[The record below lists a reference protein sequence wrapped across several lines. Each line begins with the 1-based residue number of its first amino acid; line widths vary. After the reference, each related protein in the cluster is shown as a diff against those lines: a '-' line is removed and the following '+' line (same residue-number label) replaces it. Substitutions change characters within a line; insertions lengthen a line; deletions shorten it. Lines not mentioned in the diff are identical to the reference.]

1 MAKSISLQDAPTTP
15 LNTRNN
21 HLLAWVFEHVDEQE
35 EQGEHTAS
43 ARRMS
48 YQQLLR
54 TLGAWL
60 DTNNACNVNLIET
73 STGFVIRYG
82 IGEETLLLQRYI
94 LTHAELEH
102 LEAAMKE
109 RRAINPSG
117 RYQDFLRA
125 LGYEID
131 AQGGKYMV
139 LDEVDETFFLSFC
152 HQSEGGGLSWVK
164 CARVMDSDDRAAIL
178 RRAYAR
184 RKPPEIR
191 RRFWQRMLR
200 RQRALTESRQVA

>member
-1 MAKSISLQDAPTTP
+1 MAKTISLEDAPSLTY
-15 LNTRNN
+15 NTRNN
-21 HLLAWVFEHVDEQE
+21 HLLAWVFERVDEQE
-35 EQGEHTAS
+35 DERAHAAS

-60 DTNNACNVNLIET
+60 DTNNASNVNLIET
-73 STGFVIRYG
+73 STGFTIRYG
-82 IGEETLLLQRYI
+82 LGEETILLQRYI

-131 AQGGKYMV
+131 AQNGKYMV
-139 LDEVDETFFLSFC
+139 LDEVEETLFLSFC
-152 HQSEGGGLSWVK
+152 QRCEGGGLNWVK
-164 CARVMDSDDRAAIL
+164 RARVMNPDDRAAIL

-184 RKPPEIR
+184 RKSPEIR
-191 RRFWQRMLR
+191 RRFWQRIWR
-200 RQRALTESRQVA
+200 RRRALAETRQVA

>member
-1 MAKSISLQDAPTTP
+1 MAKTISLEDAPSLTY
-15 LNTRNN
+15 NTRNN
-21 HLLAWVFEHVDEQE
+21 HLLAWVFERVDEQE
-35 EQGEHTAS
+35 DERAHAAS

-60 DTNNACNVNLIET
+60 DTNNASNVNLIET
-73 STGFVIRYG
+73 STGFTIRYG
-82 IGEETLLLQRYI
+82 LGEETILLQRYI

-109 RRAINPSG
+109 RRSINPSG

-131 AQGGKYMV
+131 AQAGASMV
-139 LDEVDETFFLSFC
+139 LDEVENNFFLTFC
-152 HQSEGGGLSWVK
+152 QPCSGGLNWIK
-164 CARVMDSDDRAAIL
+164 RARVLNAEDQRAIL
-178 RRAYAR
+178 RKAYAR
-184 RKPPEIR
+184 RRPQEVR
-191 RRFWQRMLR
+191 LRWWQRFLR
-200 RQRALTESRQVA
+200 RHPHPARARELA

>member
-1 MAKSISLQDAPTTP
+1 MAKSISTQDAPTSS

-21 HLLAWVFEHVDEQE
+21 HLLAWVFERVDEQE
-35 EQGEHTAS
+35 EEKAAAAS

-73 STGFVIRYG
+73 STGFTLRYG
-82 IGEETLLLQRYI
+82 LGDETLLLQRYI

-139 LDEVDETFFLSFC
+139 LDEVDENLFLSFC
-152 HQSEGGGLSWVK
+152 QPSEGGGLSWVK
-164 CARVMDSDDRAAIL
+164 RARVMNPDDRAAIL

-184 RKPPEIR
+184 RKPREIR
-191 RRFWQRMLR
+191 RRFWQRILR
-200 RQRALTESRQVA
+200 RQRPLVEARQVA

>member
-1 MAKSISLQDAPTTP
+1 MAKTISVQAAPVPT

-21 HLLAWVFEHVDEQE
+21 HLLAWVFDHVDEQE
-35 EQGEHTAS
+35 EQREHTAS

-60 DTNNACNVNLIET
+60 DSNNVSNINLIET
-73 STGFVIRYG
+73 STGFIIRYG
-82 IGEETLLLQRYI
+82 LGEETLLLQKYI

-102 LEAAMKE
+102 LEVAMKE

-131 AQGGKYMV
+131 EQGGRYIV
-139 LDEVDETFFLSFC
+139 LDEVDETLFLSFC

-164 CARVMDSDDRAAIL
+164 CARVMNPDDRAAIL
-178 RRAYAR
+178 RQAYAR
-184 RKPPEIR
+184 RKPPAIR
-191 RRFWQRMLR
+191 RRFWQRILR
-200 RQRALTESRQVA
+200 RQRVLTEIRQVA

>member
-1 MAKSISLQDAPTTP
+1 MAKSISLNDAPTPT

-21 HLLAWVFEHVDEQE
+21 HLLAWVFEHVEEESEQ
-35 EQGEHTAS
+35 TLS
-43 ARRMS
+43 VRRMS

-60 DTNNACNVNLIET
+60 DANNACNVNLIET
-73 STGFVIRYG
+73 STGFIVRYG
-82 IGEETLLLQRYI
+82 VGEETLLLQRHI

-102 LEAAMKE
+102 LEAVMKE
-109 RRAINPSG
+109 RRSINPSG

-139 LDEVDETFFLSFC
+139 LDEIDDNLFLSCC
-152 HQSEGGGLSWVK
+152 HQSDGGGVSWIK
-164 CARVMDSDDRAAIL
+164 RARVMNPDDRAAIL
-178 RRAYAR
+178 RQAYAR
-184 RKPPEIR
+184 RKTPEIR
-191 RRFWQRMLR
+191 KRFWHRVVR
-200 RQRALTESRQVA
+200 RQGAMAETREVA